1 MVRSCYIGIDIGTSN
16 SAACKVRED
25 GTQEMIQTKG
35 GGNLFASVVKFESG
49 GKASLVPKSDG
60 GFRNIQKHILE
71 GNVVMYAKRVIGKK
85 YSDERVQRSKRC
97 CKAQVNEDANGYAS
111 FYIPAWNRLVSP
123 EEVYTVIINAIWE
136 RVLVKV
142 DGGKEIIKGVTFT
155 VPADYRHEERMAI
168 KRAIQDSNVNMPYR
182 ILNEPCAAAI
192 AFGCNN
198 TERNGVFAMYDLGGG
213 TFDTALIQIEK
224 GRNFSIIGVDGDSA
238 IGGSYFD
245 DCIVNYIRREKEKR
259 GNMGNEFCDVD
270 DGSDEKTKLRYNRIL
285 FQLTEVCR
293 EAKETLSSV
302 DKAEIEMEKYQQFLD
317 KELKN
322 SGITLVDDEYVLTR
336 ETFNKIISKDIETTI
351 EIMRRCIDD
360 ADVSEDEI
368 KRILLVGGSSRIRL
382 ISKLLAKEFG
392 DNVITE
398 TENPDEVVA
407 RGAALYAKEKEL
419 RDVNIEER
427 VKWDIC
433 TQVKKGKTIRY
444 DPLIRRGE
452 MIPIKNRVKEYFVSE
467 NKMGY
472 FRDVLAE
479 GIVEDEKTMK
489 VLKAFETD
497 EARSEDGGDITIL
510 YSISITEEGIL
521 KMKIQEKGTGRMI
534 LDEMEVQTI

>member
-16 SAACKVRED
+16 STACMVWEN
-25 GTQEMIQTKG
+25 GNQEMIQPKG
-35 GGNLFASVVKFESG
+35 GGKLFASVVKFECD
-49 GKASLVPKSDG
+49 GKATLVPKSRG
-60 GFRNIQKHILE
+60 GFKNIQKHILE
-71 GNVVMYAKRVIGKK
+71 GNVVMYAKRIIGKK
-85 YSDERVQRSKRC
+85 YSDERVQRSKRS
-97 CKAQVNEDANGYAS
+97 CKAQVKEDANGYAA

-123 EEVYTVIINAIWE
+123 EEIYTIIINTIWE
-136 RVLVKV
+136 GVLKKV
-142 DGGKEIIKGVTFT
+142 DGKKEIIKGVTFT

-168 KRAIQDSNVNMPYR
+168 KRAIQNSNVNMSYR

-213 TFDTALIQIEK
+213 TFDTALIQIEN

-259 GNMGNEFCDVD
+259 GDVWNELCDID
-270 DGSDEKTKLRYNRIL
+270 EGSDEQTKLRYNRML

-302 DKAEIEMEKYQQFLD
+302 EEAEIDMEKYQQFLE
-317 KELKN
+317 KELKKN
-322 SGITLVDDEYVLTR
+322 GITIVEDEYVLTR
-336 ETFNKIISKDIETTI
+336 EKFNKIIFKDIETTI
-351 EIMRRCIDD
+351 EIMTRCIDE
-360 ADVSEDEI
+360 ADMSLHDI
-368 KRILLVGGSSRIRL
+368 KRILLVGGSSRIKL

-392 DNVITE
+392 ENVITE
-398 TENPDEVVA
+398 TEDPDEVVA
-407 RGAALYAKEKEL
+407 RGAALYAKQKEL

-433 TQVKKGKTIRY
+433 TQVKRGKSIQY

-452 MIPIKNRVKEYFVSE
+452 MIPIRNRVKEYFVSE
-467 NKMGY
+467 SKMGY

-479 GIVEDEKTMK
+479 GMVEDEKTMK

-497 EARSEDGGDITIL
+497 EARSEDGGDITLL
-510 YSISITEEGIL
+510 YSISMTEEGIL

-534 LDEMEVQTI
+534 VDEMEVQTI